1 MQSILNFWLLLFWFS
16 WLLFFLNTT
25 NLIKLFV
32 TSELIWLIL
41 YIYSLIV
48 GVSIDDIYMY
58 TLSLLLIT
66 IASVEFSIGFVLII
80 FFKKIFKTTNIM
92 DNINTDWM
100 LIEKLNKK

>member
-16 WLLFFLNTT
+16 WILFFLNTN

-32 TSELIWLIL
+32 TSEIIWIAL
-41 YIYSLIV
+41 YIYTLII
-48 GVSIDDIYMY
+48 GITIDDIHLYA
-58 TLSLLLIT
+58 LSLLLIT

-92 DNINTDWM
+92 DNINTDWTF
-100 LIEKLNKK
+100 IEKLNKN